1 MICVRVQSWSEE
13 ACSFEV
19 CCSNTTGH
27 RLKLYMLSN
36 NLEGMHPIHA
46 KTENHCMVR
55 KKYYSEIADISNI
68 IANFATD
75 NSSGQGE
82 IPDRR

>member
-1 MICVRVQSWSEE
+1 MIHGIGKSTKLKKNHVFQG
-13 ACSFEV
+13 
-19 CCSNTTGH
+19 NTTGH

-36 NLEGMHPIHA
+36 NLEGMHPTHA

-55 KKYYSEIADISNI
+55 KKYYSEIADISKI
-68 IANFATD
+68 IAIFAAD